1 MGSTRYLLDT
11 HALIWALTEP
21 RKLSPK
27 ARRAIQSFDNRLVAS
42 SASAYEIG
50 YKHKLGKLAGLDGL
64 LLGYARHVA
73 ELCNEELSI
82 RSVHALAAGHL
93 DWEHR
98 DPFDRLIAAQAIVE
112 SMVVITADQ
121 EFHSFPL
128 VETLW

>member
-1 MGSTRYLLDT
+1 MGSTSYLLDT
-11 HALIWALTEP
+11 HTLIWALTEP

-42 SASAYEIG
+42 SASAYELG
-50 YKHKLGKLAGLDGL
+50 YKHKLGKLPGLDGL

-121 EFHSFPL
+121 EFHKFPL
-128 VETLW
+128 IETLW

>member
-1 MGSTRYLLDT
+1 MGSTTYLLDT

-21 RKLSPK
+21 RRLSPK
-27 ARRAIQSFDNRLVAS
+27 ARRVIQSFDNRLVAS
-42 SASAYEIG
+42 SATAHELG
-50 YKHKLGKLAGLDGL
+50 YKHKLGKLPGMEGL

-82 RSVHALAAGHL
+82 TSVHALAAGHL
-93 DWEHR
+93 DWQHR

-121 EFHSFPL
+121 EFHKFPL
-128 VETLW
+128 IETLW

>member
-1 MGSTRYLLDT
+1 MGSTPYLLDT

-21 RKLSPK
+21 RELSPK

-50 YKHKLGKLAGLDGL
+50 YKHKLGKLPGLDGL
-64 LLGYARHVA
+64 LLGYARHIA
-73 ELCNEELSI
+73 ELCNEELPI

-112 SMVVITADQ
+112 SMVVITSDQ
-121 EFHSFPL
+121 EFRSFPL

>member
-1 MGSTRYLLDT
+1 MGSTAYLLDT

-27 ARRAIQSFDNRLVAS
+27 ARRVIQSFDNPLVAS
-42 SASAYEIG
+42 SASAYELG
-50 YKHKLGKLAGLDGL
+50 YKHKLGKLPGLDGL

-73 ELCNEELSI
+73 ELCDEELSI
-82 RSVHALAAGHL
+82 KSVHALAAGHL

-121 EFHSFPL
+121 EFHKFPL
-128 VETLW
+128 IETLW